1 MEEKQLFCEWWLG
14 DNKSSRWSLE
24 GFEQSELPTEAT
36 YEMATGCL
44 QRSKRR
50 VSEVRGLEIQDPK
63 LDFIESFENLF
74 LELLWIIKA
83 PVLGNRLLEEK
94 GIKTVKKHQQQY
106 PIDRLKQASD
116 LGCARSEEL

>member
-1 MEEKQLFCEWWLG
+1 
-14 DNKSSRWSLE
+14 
-24 GFEQSELPTEAT
+24 
-36 YEMATGCL
+36 MATGCL

-83 PVLGNRLLEEK
+83 PVLGNTLLEEK

-106 PIDRLKQASD
+106 PIDRSSRQVTLVVQGQRNYKGFFWKDPSMTEGTEKLFGTGQT
-116 LGCARSEEL
+116 GRMVW